1 MSGNDCWNRVCFSCW
16 WKAENELAD
25 VTLSGSLFQNC
36 TAATGNARPPT
47 VDSLNGGICRRFDP
61 AERSASHVFP
71 FASPIIQPSVFW
83 PGLLLGLLST
93 DTRTTWHALMVSCRV
108 VTTWSQKLVT
118 WAAYASAGCVIQSQI
133 TADSFVHVLQPTP
146 ISRACQQQQIMNHRV
161 DICPLTICASAL
173 QSMHS
178 TGHRTTV
185 QHLHNQVANKPTAII
200 HCILSVPINRVY
212 M

>member
-1 MSGNDCWNRVCFSCW
+1 MSGNDCWNRVCFSCC
-16 WKAENELAD
+16 WKADNELAD
-25 VTLSGSLFQNC
+25 VTLSGSLFQNRV
-36 TAATGNARPPT
+36 ATGNARPPT

-83 PGLLLGLLST
+83 PGLLLGLLPP

-133 TADSFVHVLQPTP
+133 TADSFVHVLQTYTDQPCLSATADHEP
-146 ISRACQQQQIMNHRV
+146 QSRHMSTNDMCK
-161 DICPLTICASAL
+161 CSAIDAFNWP
-173 QSMHS
+173 QNHS
-178 TGHRTTV
+178 TALA
-185 QHLHNQVANKPTAII
+185 QSS
-200 HCILSVPINRVY
+200 C
-212 M
+212 